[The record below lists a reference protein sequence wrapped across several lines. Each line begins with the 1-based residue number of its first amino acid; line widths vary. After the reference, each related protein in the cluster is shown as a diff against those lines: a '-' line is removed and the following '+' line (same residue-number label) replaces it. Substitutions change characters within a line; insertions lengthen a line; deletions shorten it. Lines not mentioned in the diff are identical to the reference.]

1 MILRLIAKN
10 TVFLTSA
17 EFAIKALALAFNF
30 ILVRLISVASY
41 GDYNLI
47 NAFVAVFS
55 FLPDL
60 GVNLITIRD
69 LSAHPNRFSQLLGQ
83 TLVVNIV
90 FSLVSF
96 LSIILLF
103 PVYTSQSHLLSLTV
117 LAALTLV
124 VTSLRTVAKLGF
136 DAGAKMHISAGF
148 TLLNSLSATGGS
160 LIGFYFT
167 RTLTGLF
174 LGNLLGATLSLLLE
188 WTIAIKFFTWPKL
201 VFRLKSLLPL
211 IKQGLPLSLAA
222 ATALITSRLD
232 TLLIGKFLTAREV
245 AWYTSAQIL
254 IFSAIQLINVPL
266 MVASY
271 PALGQVAHS
280 STKLK
285 SLTLKLM
292 TIILIWTGL
301 FTLFTWML
309 AQPIILLSFGPA
321 YLPAVPTLKLLSLLV
336 PFAALSALMYKILII
351 THRQQLYL
359 AISSLGLVISL
370 AANVFFIPKLGITGA
385 AISAVITNLSLFIIY
400 ALSI

>member
-60 GVNLITIRD
+60 GVNLISIRD

-136 DAGAKMHISAGF
+136 DPGAKMHISAGF
-148 TLLNSLSATGGS
+148 TLLNSLSATGGRS
-160 LIGFYFT
+160 
-167 RTLTGLF
+167 
-174 LGNLLGATLSLLLE
+174 E
-188 WTIAIKFFTWPKL
+188 
-201 VFRLKSLLPL
+201 
-211 IKQGLPLSLAA
+211 
-222 ATALITSRLD
+222 
-232 TLLIGKFLTAREV
+232 E
-245 AWYTSAQIL
+245 
-254 IFSAIQLINVPL
+254 
-266 MVASY
+266 
-271 PALGQVAHS
+271 
-280 STKLK
+280 
-285 SLTLKLM
+285 
-292 TIILIWTGL
+292 
-301 FTLFTWML
+301 
-309 AQPIILLSFGPA
+309 
-321 YLPAVPTLKLLSLLV
+321 
-336 PFAALSALMYKILII
+336 
-351 THRQQLYL
+351 
-359 AISSLGLVISL
+359 
-370 AANVFFIPKLGITGA
+370 
-385 AISAVITNLSLFIIY
+385 
-400 ALSI
+400 